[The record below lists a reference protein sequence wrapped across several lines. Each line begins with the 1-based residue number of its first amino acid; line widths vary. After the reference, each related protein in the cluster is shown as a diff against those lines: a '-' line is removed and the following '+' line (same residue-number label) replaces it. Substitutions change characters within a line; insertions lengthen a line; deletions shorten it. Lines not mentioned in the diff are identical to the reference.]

1 MYLNSVPKVE
11 SVAELTKIEK
21 RLSEAHFAGKL
32 EEELNVLHKEKGF
45 IWSIPIEIQKYPE
58 TKEKY
63 EEYKA
68 SDGHVIKIDVGMRV
82 GYWRKFNALHA
93 WFVENVQKGEDDCGQ
108 YIVTEKHLEKLQK
121 DLSKVTRENAE
132 EVLPTQEGFFF
143 GGTDYD
149 DYYFDDIEKTKAMVS
164 YLINQIEHR
173 ERTLIYQSS
182 W

>member
-1 MYLNSVPKVE
+1 
-11 SVAELTKIEK
+11 
-21 RLSEAHFAGKL
+21 
-32 EEELNVLHKEKGF
+32 
-45 IWSIPIEIQKYPE
+45 
-58 TKEKY
+58 
-63 EEYKA
+63 
-68 SDGHVIKIDVGMRV
+68 MRV